1 MSTAVGLKESQEMVG
16 TLALIGG
23 GGAGMMVPGVRH
35 GGFQGNSGKVMPQI
49 PQPSQHIVLWHKVFN
64 KISVKTRIKY
74 MRDRACL
81 VEDKNHHLVSARFL
95 DFVFH
100 NTTSTAHWVS
110 GIEDLSQVAEHD
122 RIRVRGRLA

>member
-1 MSTAVGLKESQEMVG
+1 VSTAVGLKESQKMVG

-23 GGAGMMVPGVRH
+23 GRAGMVVPRVRR
-35 GGFQGNSGKVMPQI
+35 GGFQGNSGKIMPQI
-49 PQPSQHIVLWHKVFN
+49 PQPSQHVVFWDKVFN
-64 KISVKTRIKY
+64 KISVKTRIKC

-95 DFVFH
+95 YFVFH

-110 GIEDLSQVAEHD
+110 SIEDLSPVAEHD
-122 RIRVRGRLA
+122 RIRGRGRLA